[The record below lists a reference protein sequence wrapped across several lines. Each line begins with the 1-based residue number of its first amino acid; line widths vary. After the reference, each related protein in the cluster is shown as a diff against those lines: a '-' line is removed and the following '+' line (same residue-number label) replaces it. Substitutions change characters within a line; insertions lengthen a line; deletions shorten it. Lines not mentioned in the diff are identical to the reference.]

1 MLKVGLRKEMK
12 WVVKAEHLA
21 SALGS
26 GLVEVLATP
35 VLVGF
40 CEECARL
47 MVEPLL
53 STGQKTVG
61 THIDLHHLAA
71 TPVGMRVNVRAELVE
86 INDKLLRF
94 HVEAWDEV
102 ERICRAKHERSII
115 DARRFERGIAGKSG
129 CGITKQ
135 SVT

>member
-53 STGQKTVG
+53 STGQKTLG
-61 THIDLHHLAA
+61 THIDLYHLAA
-71 TPVGMRVNVRAELVE
+71 TPVGVRVNVGTLFRILHEYSEMILVV
-86 INDKLLRF
+86 R
-94 HVEAWDEV
+94 
-102 ERICRAKHERSII
+102 
-115 DARRFERGIAGKSG
+115 
-129 CGITKQ
+129 
-135 SVT
+135 